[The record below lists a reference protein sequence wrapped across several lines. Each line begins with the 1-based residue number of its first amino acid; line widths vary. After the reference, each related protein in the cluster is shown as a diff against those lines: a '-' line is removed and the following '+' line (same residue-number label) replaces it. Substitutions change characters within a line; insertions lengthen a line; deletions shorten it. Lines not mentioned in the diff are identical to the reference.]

1 VDVNLPPISAP
12 RYEDRFAVRV
22 GRTSSKTEKF
32 VIAVSKT
39 CRGATR
45 QALPVRIL
53 ACEWYGVGFVPHLC
67 RKMLRKISPA
77 IVATVFAFA
86 CSASPNAP
94 TSAGKALDVA
104 GAWSGTFSSS
114 NNPEVPMALTI
125 TQNGS
130 TLTGTW
136 QTSVYQW
143 TGELT
148 ASVQAATISGK
159 LAFRG
164 TASDGTNCSGS
175 ADFSGSVT
183 ASAISLTSETGVVGA
198 SCPAP
203 LPVNVKIDL
212 HR

>member
-1 VDVNLPPISAP
+1 
-12 RYEDRFAVRV
+12 
-22 GRTSSKTEKF
+22 
-32 VIAVSKT
+32 
-39 CRGATR
+39 
-45 QALPVRIL
+45 
-53 ACEWYGVGFVPHLC
+53 
-67 RKMLRKISPA
+67 M
-77 IVATVFAFA
+77 VFAFG
-86 CSASPNAP
+86 CSDSPTAP
-94 TSAGKALDVA
+94 ASAGTALDVA
-104 GAWSGTFSSS
+104 GAWNGTFSSS

-148 ASVQAATISGK
+148 GSIQAATISGK
-159 LAFRG
+159 MTFRG
-164 TASDGTNCSGS
+164 TASDGTNCGGS
-175 ADFSGSVT
+175 ADFTGNVS
-183 ASAISLTSETGVVGA
+183 AAAISLTSETGVVGA

>member
-1 VDVNLPPISAP
+1 
-12 RYEDRFAVRV
+12 
-22 GRTSSKTEKF
+22 
-32 VIAVSKT
+32 
-39 CRGATR
+39 
-45 QALPVRIL
+45 
-53 ACEWYGVGFVPHLC
+53 
-67 RKMLRKISPA
+67 MLRKISLA
-77 IVATVFAFA
+77 MAAAVFAFA
-86 CSASPNAP
+86 CSGSPSAP
-94 TSAGKALDVA
+94 SSAGTALDVA
-104 GAWSGTFSSS
+104 GTWNGTFSSS
-114 NNPEVPMALTI
+114 NNPDVPIALTI

-203 LPVNVKIDL
+203 LPVNVKD
-212 HR
+212 RKSVV